1 MRVVNVELCSLIF
14 LVTLFI
20 SYIYNFKHRFTKT
33 SYQFITAFIFIG
45 ILSLLNISLVVL
57 PLNSYFRYIILIL
70 SFYFVFLLPYVFY
83 EYVEENILLSK
94 YYVKFK
100 KYIRIIYLV
109 YIPICILLMFLKAT
123 TILVLPFSINTFT
136 YYNILL
142 LFSLLPMLVLFLEY
156 TYYLFFKKESKN
168 IKIFLITLISIIG
181 IFIEIGLTNYYLLTP
196 LYIIICFILY
206 NYKYELITSK
216 DVLTGLHNR
225 EIIKK
230 IETNRRHTNKE
241 LVVYMIDVNKFKS
254 INDTYGHDKGD
265 MVLKKVAKIL
275 LDSVRNT
282 DYVIRYGGD
291 EFIIIAFF
299 DDAKDAPVIPKKVQ
313 NNVTKYNKF
322 KKIKI
327 SLSIGYEILKLD
339 KNGKYNIYKSLEKA
353 DKKMYAEKRKR
364 S

>member
-1 MRVVNVELCSLIF
+1 
-14 LVTLFI
+14 
-20 SYIYNFKHRFTKT
+20 
-33 SYQFITAFIFIG
+33 
-45 ILSLLNISLVVL
+45 
-57 PLNSYFRYIILIL
+57 
-70 SFYFVFLLPYVFY
+70 
-83 EYVEENILLSK
+83 
-94 YYVKFK
+94 
-100 KYIRIIYLV
+100 
-109 YIPICILLMFLKAT
+109 MFLKAT